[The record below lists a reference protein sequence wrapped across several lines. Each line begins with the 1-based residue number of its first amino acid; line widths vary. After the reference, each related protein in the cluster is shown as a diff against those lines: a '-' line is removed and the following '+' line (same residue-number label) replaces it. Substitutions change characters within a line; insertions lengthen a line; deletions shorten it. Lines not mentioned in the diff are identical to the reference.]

1 MLNGL
6 DIIEVTGRIVRD
18 SWGYP
23 GVEAE
28 VILENGAHGRA
39 TVSLGNTG
47 RAEKQAEFVGG
58 WLSETILFEDA
69 SDQGRIDRML
79 TQAAEE
85 NRAAVDGNQGV
96 LVLSMAVAR
105 AAGAGL
111 HLPLYRYL
119 GGSSAPV
126 MPVPMM
132 SMICGGSRDKG
143 LDFHEIM
150 VVPQGADS
158 YSEGLRMGVEIYQAL
173 KRLLSI
179 SGFSTS
185 TGDGGG
191 FKADMK
197 NSEEALHY
205 LMDSF
210 KLAGYKPGTD
220 VLVAI
225 NADADRLYVKEDGTY
240 WFSNESRMGGISINR
255 VQKDML
261 AYYLRLADGFPIC
274 AVMNGLWKE
283 DLEGREQMMKLL
295 EHRTLLVSDDFTAA
309 NATIIRMEQAGT
321 VTRALEMV
329 EKARKAGH
337 KVIIA
342 SDGKDTEESFLADMA
357 AAVGADYVKSGAPC
371 RGECATKYNELLRIE
386 EFYRKF
392 GRAVME
398 YSF

>member
-6 DIIEVTGRIVRD
+6 DIIEITGRIVRD

-39 TVSLGNTG
+39 AVSMGNNG
-47 RAEKQAEFVGG
+47 SAEEQVRLVNDR
-58 WLSETILFEDA
+58 LSESILFEDA

-79 TQAAEE
+79 SQAGDENWAE
-85 NRAAVDGNQGV
+85 VDGNQGV
-96 LVLSMAVAR
+96 LAISMAVAR

-119 GGSSAPV
+119 GGTSAPV

-132 SMICGGSRDKG
+132 SMISGGGGDKG

-150 VVPQGADS
+150 IVPQGANS

-191 FKADMK
+191 FEPDMK

-210 KLAGYKPGTD
+210 KLTGYKPGED

-225 NADADRLYVKEDGTY
+225 NADADRLYEKENGTY
-240 WFSNESRMGGISINR
+240 CFSKESRKGGISINR
-255 VQKDML
+255 AQKDML
-261 AYYLRLADGFPIC
+261 AYYLRLSDGFPIC

-283 DLEGREQMMKLL
+283 DLEGRKEMMKLL
-295 EHRTLLVSDDFTAA
+295 EHRTLLVSNDFAAA
-309 NATIIRMEQAGT
+309 NATIIRLEQAGT
-321 VTRALEMV
+321 VSGALEMV

-337 KVIIA
+337 KVIVA
-342 SDGKDTEESFLADMA
+342 SDVKDTEESFIADMA

-371 RGECATKYNELLRIE
+371 RGECTAKYNELLRIE
-386 EFYRKF
+386 EFYRKH
-392 GRAVME
+392 GRTAVH
-398 YSF
+398 FA

>member
-6 DIIEVTGRIVRD
+6 DIIEITGRIVRD

-39 TVSLGNTG
+39 AVSMGNNG
-47 RAEKQAEFVGG
+47 SAEEQVRLVNDR
-58 WLSETILFEDA
+58 LSESILFEDA

-79 TQAAEE
+79 SQAGDENWAE
-85 NRAAVDGNQGV
+85 VDGNQGV
-96 LVLSMAVAR
+96 LAISMAVAR

-119 GGSSAPV
+119 GGTSAPV

-132 SMICGGSRDKG
+132 SMISGGGGDKG

-150 VVPQGADS
+150 IVPQGANS

-191 FKADMK
+191 FEPDMK

-210 KLAGYKPGTD
+210 KLTGYKPGED

-225 NADADRLYVKEDGTY
+225 NADADRLYEKENGTY
-240 WFSNESRMGGISINR
+240 CFSKESRKGGISINR
-255 VQKDML
+255 AQKDML
-261 AYYLRLADGFPIC
+261 AYYLRLSDGFPIC

-283 DLEGREQMMKLL
+283 DLEGRKEMMKLL
-295 EHRTLLVSDDFTAA
+295 EHRTLLVSNDFAAA
-309 NATIIRMEQAGT
+309 NATIIRLEQAGT
-321 VTRALEMV
+321 VSGALEMV

-337 KVIIA
+337 KVIVA
-342 SDGKDTEESFLADMA
+342 SDVKDTEESFIADMA

-371 RGECATKYNELLRIE
+371 RGECTAKYNELLRIE
-386 EFYRKF
+386 EFYRKH
-392 GRAVME
+392 GQTAVH
-398 YSF
+398 FA

>member
-6 DIIEVTGRIVRD
+6 DIIEITGRIVRD

-39 TVSLGNTG
+39 AVSMGNNG
-47 RAEKQAEFVGG
+47 SAEEQVRLVNDR
-58 WLSETILFEDA
+58 LSESILFEDA

-79 TQAAEE
+79 SQAGDENWAE
-85 NRAAVDGNQGV
+85 VDGNQGV
-96 LVLSMAVAR
+96 LAISMAVAR

-119 GGSSAPV
+119 GGTSAPV

-132 SMICGGSRDKG
+132 SMISGGGGDKG

-150 VVPQGADS
+150 IVPQGANS

-191 FKADMK
+191 FEPDMK

-210 KLAGYKPGTD
+210 K
-220 VLVAI
+220 
-225 NADADRLYVKEDGTY
+225 DR
-240 WFSNESRMGGISINR
+240 
-255 VQKDML
+255 
-261 AYYLRLADGFPIC
+261 
-274 AVMNGLWKE
+274 
-283 DLEGREQMMKLL
+283 
-295 EHRTLLVSDDFTAA
+295 
-309 NATIIRMEQAGT
+309 
-321 VTRALEMV
+321 
-329 EKARKAGH
+329 
-337 KVIIA
+337 
-342 SDGKDTEESFLADMA
+342 
-357 AAVGADYVKSGAPC
+357 
-371 RGECATKYNELLRIE
+371 
-386 EFYRKF
+386 
-392 GRAVME
+392 
-398 YSF
+398 

>member
-1 MLNGL
+1 MLNEL
-6 DIIEVTGRIVRD
+6 DIIEVTGRTVRD

-28 VILENGAHGRA
+28 VVLENGAHGRA
-39 TVSLGNTG
+39 AVSLGNTG
-47 RAEKQAEFVGG
+47 RAEEQAEIVNDR
-58 WLSETILFEDA
+58 LSEIILFEDA
-69 SDQGRIDRML
+69 SDQGRIDREL
-79 TQAAEE
+79 QQASEE
-85 NRAAVDGNQGV
+85 NGAGKNRNQGV
-96 LVLSMAVAR
+96 LALSMAVAR

-119 GGSSAPV
+119 GGTSAPV

-132 SMICGGSRDKG
+132 SMISGGNGEKG

-150 VVPQGADS
+150 IVPQGAGS
-158 YSEGLRMGVEIYQAL
+158 YSEGLRMGVEIYQTL
-173 KRLLSI
+173 KRLLAM

-191 FKADMK
+191 FEPDMK

-210 KLAGYKPGTD
+210 QLTGYKPGTD

-225 NADADRLYVKEDGTY
+225 NAGADQLYVKEEGTY
-240 WFSNESRMGGISINR
+240 CFSKESKKGGISINR
-255 VQKDML
+255 EQKDMI
-261 AYYLRLADGFPIC
+261 AYYMRLADGFPIC
-274 AVMNGLWKE
+274 AVINGLWKE
-283 DLEGREQMMKLL
+283 DIEGRKQMMSLL
-295 EHRTLLVSDDFTAA
+295 EHRALMVSDDFTEA

-321 VTRALEMV
+321 VTGALEMV

-342 SDGKDTEESFLADMA
+342 SDIRDTEEAFLADMA
-357 AAVGADYVKSGAPC
+357 AAVRADYVKSGAPC
-371 RGECATKYNELLRIE
+371 RGECTAKYNELLRIE
-386 EFYRKF
+386 EFYRKP
-392 GRAVME
+392 GRAVAE
-398 YSF
+398 YFG

>member
-47 RAEKQAEFVGG
+47 RAEKQAEFVSG

-79 TQAAEE
+79 TRAAEE
-85 NRAAVDGNQGV
+85 NRAAGDGNQGV

-191 FKADMK
+191 FEADMK

-255 VQKDML
+255 AQKDML

-329 EKARKAGH
+329 EKARKTGH

-371 RGECATKYNELLRIE
+371 RGECTTKYNELLRIE

>member
-47 RAEKQAEFVGG
+47 RAEKQAEFVSG

-79 TQAAEE
+79 TRAAEE
-85 NRAAVDGNQGV
+85 NRAAGDGNQGV

-255 VQKDML
+255 AQKDML

-329 EKARKAGH
+329 EKARKTGH

-371 RGECATKYNELLRIE
+371 RGECTTKYNELLRIE

>member
-6 DIIEVTGRIVRD
+6 DIIEVTGRIVWD

-39 TVSLGNTG
+39 TVSLGNTD

-79 TQAAEE
+79 TQASEE
-85 NRAAVDGNQGV
+85 NRAAEDGNQGV

-191 FKADMK
+191 FEADMK

-261 AYYLRLADGFPIC
+261 DYYLRLADGFPIC

-309 NATIIRMEQAGT
+309 NATIIHMEQAGT

-371 RGECATKYNELLRIE
+371 RGECTAKYNELLRIE